1 MEEGKKSEVYEEKAK
16 EMIEHF
22 YNAGKGSIAAFRAMV
37 PSVQPG
43 ARAIKEFKNAQKE
56 MLLAARSFIDG
67 QIAFIDSLE
76 FDYSRSRGKR
86 NIRKVDVREKKQA

>member
-1 MEEGKKSEVYEEKAK
+1 MEEEKKSEVYEEKAK

-37 PSVQPG
+37 PSVPPG
-43 ARAIKEFKNAQKE
+43 SKAIKEFKRAQRE

-76 FDYSRSRGKR
+76 FDFSKSKGKR
-86 NIRKVDVREKKQA
+86 ILRKVDVKEKK